1 MQMLAYEMGT
11 AAQGADLDNTGK
23 TEKSLMGN
31 HSVPEGEHSHV
42 CAWLCSTVLLSLV
55 HLLLG

>member
-1 MQMLAYEMGT
+1 MLACEMGT
-11 AAQGADLDNTGK
+11 EAQEADLGNTGK

-42 CAWLCSTVLLSLV
+42 CASLCLTAFLSLV